1 MPTRILI
8 VYRYPLLFQALKA
21 LMEGEGF
28 RVMGH
33 EDTPEA
39 VRFAQQFQPDI
50 VIVDFELPGTDGLE
64 SVRQILEVS
73 PSTRIIVLSR
83 HSQEFRVREALEL
96 GIRGYVLKTR
106 TAEELLRSVEEV
118 SHGRTYFSP
127 EISHIV
133 AELVLEPYS
142 NRGGIRRPNQLTDRE
157 RQVVTLIAEGN
168 STKEVAARLGI
179 SVKTA
184 DCHRTR
190 IMDKLNVHQ
199 TANLVRYAIRQGF
212 IEA

>member
-1 MPTRILI
+1 MPIRILLI
-8 VYRYPLLFQALKA
+8 YRYPLFFQALKA

-33 EDTPEA
+33 PDNPDA
-39 VRFAQQFQPDI
+39 VQFAKQFHPDI
-50 VIVDFELPGTDGLE
+50 VIVDYEGPGTRGLDC
-64 SVRQILEVS
+64 VRQILEAI
-73 PSTRIIVLSR
+73 PATRIIMLSR
-83 HSQEFRVREALEL
+83 HTEEYRVREAIEI

-106 TAEELLRSVEEV
+106 TADELLRSIQEV
-118 SHGRTYFSP
+118 AQGRTYFSP
-127 EISHIV
+127 EIAHIV
-133 AELVLEPYS
+133 AQVVLEPYTYGAS
-142 NRGGIRRPNQLTDRE
+142 RRISELTDRE

-212 IEA
+212 VEA

>member
-50 VIVDFELPGTDGLE
+50 VIVDFELPGTGGLE

>member
-1 MPTRILI
+1 
-8 VYRYPLLFQALKA
+8 
-21 LMEGEGF
+21 MEGEGF

-33 EDTPEA
+33 EDSPEA
-39 VRFAQQFQPDI
+39 VGFAQQFQPDI
-50 VIVDFELPGTDGLE
+50 VIVDFELPGTGGLE

-73 PSTRIIVLSR
+73 PSTKIILLSK
-83 HSQEFRVREALEL
+83 HSEEYRVREALQL

-142 NRGGIRRPNQLTDRE
+142 NRGVIRRPNQLTDRE

>member
-1 MPTRILI
+1 MPLRILL

-28 RVMGH
+28 RVMGQ
-33 EDTPEA
+33 EESAEA
-39 VRFAQQFQPDI
+39 VRFAEQFRPDI
-50 VIVDFELPGTDGLE
+50 VIVDFEMPGANGLDCA
-64 SVRQILEVS
+64 RQILAVS
-73 PSTRIIVLSR
+73 PATRIIVLSK
-83 HSQEFRVREALEL
+83 HSEEFRVREALEL

-106 TAEELLRSVEEV
+106 TAEELLRSIEEV

-127 EISHIV
+127 EVAHIV

-142 NRGGIRRPNQLTDRE
+142 HRTGARRANQLTDRE
-157 RQVVTLIAEGN
+157 RQVVTLIAQGN

-190 IMDKLNVHQ
+190 IMDKLNVHE

-212 IEA
+212 VEA

>member
-33 EDTPEA
+33 EDSPEA

-50 VIVDFELPGTDGLE
+50 VIVDFELPGTGGLE

-73 PSTRIIVLSR
+73 PSTKIILLSK
-83 HSQEFRVREALEL
+83 HSEEYRVREALQL

-133 AELVLEPYS
+133 ADLVLEPYS
-142 NRGGIRRPNQLTDRE
+142 YGGSVRRASQLTDRE

-199 TANLVRYAIRQGF
+199 AANLVRYAIRQGF

>member
-1 MPTRILI
+1 MPLKIFLI
-8 VYRYPLLFQALKA
+8 YRYPLVFQALKA

-28 RVMGH
+28 RVLGH
-33 EDTPEA
+33 EDNPDA
-39 VRFAQQFQPDI
+39 LRFAEGFQPDI
-50 VIVDFELPGTDGLE
+50 VIVDFDRPGADGLDC
-64 SVRQILEVS
+64 VRRILEVT
-73 PSTRIIVLSR
+73 PGTKIIVLST
-83 HSQEFRVREALEL
+83 HTEEFRVRAALEL
-96 GIRGYVLKTR
+96 GVRGYVLKTR
-106 TAEELLRSVEEV
+106 TADELLRAIEEIA
-118 SHGRTYFSP
+118 HGRTYYSS
-127 EISHIV
+127 EVAHIV
-133 AELVLEPYS
+133 AELVLEPYGPRS
-142 NRGGIRRPNQLTDRE
+142 GLRRGNQLTDRE
-157 RQVVTLIAEGN
+157 RQVVTLIAEGH

>member
-8 VYRYPLLFQALKA
+8 IYRYPLVFQALKA

-33 EDTPEA
+33 QDDPEA

-50 VIVDFELPGTDGLE
+50 VILDFELPGCGLDC
-64 SVRQILEVS
+64 VRQILDVS
-73 PSTRIIVLSR
+73 PSTRIVVLSK
-83 HSQEFRVREALEL
+83 HAEEFRVREAISL
-96 GIRGYVLKTR
+96 GVRGYVLKTR
-106 TAEELLRSVEEV
+106 TADELLRSIEEV

-127 EISHIV
+127 EIAHIV
-133 AELVLEPYS
+133 ADLVLEPFS
-142 NRGGIRRPNQLTDRE
+142 FRGAARRAAQLTDRE

-190 IMDKLNVHQ
+190 IMDKLILHQ

>member
-21 LMEGEGF
+21 LMEGEGC

-33 EDTPEA
+33 EDSPEV

-50 VIVDFELPGTDGLE
+50 VIVDFELPGNGLD
-64 SVRQILEVS
+64 SVRQILEVI
-73 PSTRIIVLSR
+73 PSTRIIVLSK
-83 HSQEFRVREALEL
+83 HAEVYRVREALEL

-106 TAEELLRSVEEV
+106 TAEELLRSIEEV
-118 SHGRTYFSP
+118 AHGRTYFSP

>member
-1 MPTRILI
+1 M
-8 VYRYPLLFQALKA
+8 
-21 LMEGEGF
+21 
-28 RVMGH
+28 
-33 EDTPEA
+33 
-39 VRFAQQFQPDI
+39 
-50 VIVDFELPGTDGLE
+50 
-64 SVRQILEVS
+64 
-73 PSTRIIVLSR
+73 
-83 HSQEFRVREALEL
+83 
-96 GIRGYVLKTR
+96 
-106 TAEELLRSVEEV
+106 
-118 SHGRTYFSP
+118 
-127 EISHIV
+127 

-142 NRGGIRRPNQLTDRE
+142 NRGVVRRPNQLTERE

>member
-1 MPTRILI
+1 MPLRILLI
-8 VYRYPLLFQALKA
+8 YRYPLLFQALKA

-33 EDTPEA
+33 EEGPEA
-39 VRFAQQFQPDI
+39 VRFAQQFKPEI
-50 VIVDFELPGTDGLE
+50 VIVDFELPGANGLNC
-64 SVRQILEVS
+64 VREILEVS
-73 PSTRIIVLSR
+73 PSTRIIVLSK
-83 HSQEFRVREALEL
+83 HTEEYRVREALEL

-106 TAEELLRSVEEV
+106 TADELLRSIEEV

-127 EISHIV
+127 EVAHIV
-133 AELVLEPYS
+133 AELVLEPYTY
-142 NRGGIRRPNQLTDRE
+142 GGAVRRPSQLTDRE

-212 IEA
+212 VEA

>member
-1 MPTRILI
+1 MPLRILL

-33 EDTPEA
+33 QESAEA

-50 VIVDFELPGTDGLE
+50 VIVDFELPGADGLDYA
-64 SVRQILEVS
+64 RQILAVS
-73 PSTRIIVLSR
+73 PSTRIIVLSK
-83 HSQEFRVREALEL
+83 HTEEFRVRAALEL

-106 TAEELLRSVEEV
+106 TADELLRSIEEV

-127 EISHIV
+127 EVAHIV
-133 AELVLEPYS
+133 AELVLEPYTH
-142 NRGGIRRPNQLTDRE
+142 RGARRANQLTDRE

>member
-33 EDTPEA
+33 EDSPEE

-50 VIVDFELPGTDGLE
+50 VIVDFELPGTGGLE

-73 PSTRIIVLSR
+73 PSTKIILLSK
-83 HSQEFRVREALEL
+83 HSEEYRVREALQL

-142 NRGGIRRPNQLTDRE
+142 NRGVIRRPNQLTDRE

>member
-1 MPTRILI
+1 MPLRILI

-21 LMEGEGF
+21 LVEGEGF

-33 EDTPEA
+33 EDSPEA
-39 VRFAQQFQPDI
+39 VVFAQQFQPDI
-50 VIVDFELPGTDGLE
+50 VIVDFDLPATNGLDCA
-64 SVRQILEVS
+64 RQILEVS
-73 PSTRIIVLSR
+73 PSTRIIVLSKYT
-83 HSQEFRVREALEL
+83 EAFRVREMLEL

-106 TAEELLRSVEEV
+106 TADELLRSIQEV
-118 SHGRTYFSP
+118 AQGRTYFSP
-127 EISHIV
+127 EISHVV
-133 AELVLEPYS
+133 AELVLEPYGRTS
-142 NRGGIRRPNQLTDRE
+142 RVGELTDRE

-190 IMDKLNVHQ
+190 IMDKLNLHQ
-199 TANLVRYAIRQGF
+199 TAYLVRYAIRQGF